1 MRIISTVM
9 LSKQARTN
17 CSLRSIIPC
26 KRGKYSGQKDRGV
39 PGQESHKPRTNSCSR
54 VVTPEHPPT
63 FNYELALEQWLP
75 KSGTDTFFFPPN
87 DLKNS
92 YSRLM
97 TVQNLQF
104 SFTPQKLQPC
114 FLQHCIVSTCSACQ
128 SLGKSGGSQGCFAG
142 SIPAALG
149 QAFQESCLPADK
161 MVLGV
166 ISFVE
171 TPRYPPFSISK

>member
-17 CSLRSIIPC
+17 CSLRNIIPC

-104 SFTPQKLQPC
+104 SFTPQKLQPGNRC
-114 FLQHCIVSTCSACQ
+114 FRYCLVFCNIASYPHAVPARALARAGAVRAASQGVFQRHWGRRSRSRACQ
-128 SLGKSGGSQGCFAG
+128 QIKWYL
-142 SIPAALG
+142 
-149 QAFQESCLPADK
+149 ESFPL
-161 MVLGV
+161 
-166 ISFVE
+166 
-171 TPRYPPFSISK
+171 